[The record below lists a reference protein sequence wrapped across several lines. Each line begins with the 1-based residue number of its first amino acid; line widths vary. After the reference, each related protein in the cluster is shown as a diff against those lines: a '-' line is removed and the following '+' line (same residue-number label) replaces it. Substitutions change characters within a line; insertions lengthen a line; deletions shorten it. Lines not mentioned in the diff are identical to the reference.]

1 MAKEIKYHEEAREK
15 LKAGLDKLA
24 DAVRVTLGPKGRNV
38 VLEKSYGNPVVTN
51 DGVTIA
57 EEIELP
63 DKVENLGAQIVKEVA
78 SKTGEAAG
86 DGTTTAVV
94 LTQSIAAEGLK
105 NVTAGADPLAIK
117 RGITKGVKS
126 LIKALQQQSRK
137 ITDKAEI
144 AQVATISAED
154 SEMGDLIAEVLTEV
168 GQNGVVTIEESKT
181 FGLSKEMVKGL
192 QIDKGYISPYM
203 VTDQERMK
211 AEMKNP
217 MILLTDRKISSVAE
231 ILPLLEKMAEA
242 GKKDLVIV
250 AEEVDG
256 QALATLIINKIKGVF
271 NTLAIKS
278 PGFGNKSKEMLEDMA
293 VLTGGKVITEEKG
306 MKLENTQLED
316 LGQAEKVESTKDS
329 TIIINGKGDKSEVEK
344 RVNALAQAESE
355 ADSDFERKKIQE
367 RRAKLTG
374 GVAIIRVGAPTET
387 EQKARQHKAEDAL
400 AATQAAVEE
409 GIVPGGGVAL
419 LRVGE
424 ILDKIDVK
432 GEEKVGLHILKK
444 AIQAPIRGIAE
455 NAGFEGSV
463 VVDRVLGGKE
473 GFGFNAL
480 TGEYEDLFKAGV
492 IDPTKVCRTA
502 LENAASAAMMLLTT
516 EATVSDIPQEKPDA
530 PDYGGMPGMGM

>member
-1 MAKEIKYHEEAREK
+1 MAKEIRYHEEAREK

-24 DAVRVTLGPKGRNV
+24 DAVSVTLGPKGRNV
-38 VLEKSYGNPVVTN
+38 ILEKSYGSPVITN

-57 EEIELP
+57 EEIDLS
-63 DKVENLGAQIVKEVA
+63 DKMENLGAQIVKEVA
-78 SKTGEAAG
+78 SKTGEIAG

-94 LTQSIAAEGLK
+94 LTQAIANEGMK

-117 RGITKGVKS
+117 RGITKGVKALTKS
-126 LIKALQQQSRK
+126 LEQLSKK

-154 SEMGDLIAEVLTEV
+154 SEMGNLIAEVLTEV
-168 GQNGVVTIEESKT
+168 GQKGVVTIEESKT

-192 QIDKGYISPYM
+192 QIDKGYISPYL
-203 VTDQERMK
+203 VTDQERMR

-217 MILLTDRKISSVAE
+217 MILITDRKISSVAE
-231 ILPLLEKMAEA
+231 ILPILEKMAET
-242 GKKDLVIV
+242 GKKELVII
-250 AEEVDG
+250 AEDVDG

-271 NTLAIKS
+271 NTLAIKA
-278 PGFGNKSKEMLEDMA
+278 PGFGNRTKEMLEDIA
-293 VLTGGKVITEEKG
+293 VLTGGRLITEDKG
-306 MKLENTQLED
+306 MKLENVQLED
-316 LGQAEKVESTKDS
+316 LGQAEKITSTKDD
-329 TIIINGKGDKSEVEK
+329 TIIINGKGSPSDIEK
-344 RVNALAQAESE
+344 RVNSLVQMENE
-355 ADSDFERKKIQE
+355 ADSDFERKKVQE

-400 AATQAAVEE
+400 AATQAAIEE

-424 ILDKIDVK
+424 SLEKVDAK
-432 GEEKVGLHILKK
+432 GEEKVGLRILKR

-463 VVDRVLGGKE
+463 VVDKVLSGKG

-480 TGEYEDLFKAGV
+480 SGEYEDLFKVGV

-516 EATVSDIPQEKPDA
+516 EATVTEIPEEKPA
-530 PDYGGMPGMGM
+530 MPNYGDMPGM

>member
-1 MAKEIKYHEEAREK
+1 MAKEIRYHEEAREK

-38 VLEKSYGNPVVTN
+38 ILEKNYGSPVITN

-57 EEIELP
+57 EEIELS
-63 DKVENLGAQIVKEVA
+63 DKMENLGAQIVKEVA
-78 SKTGEAAG
+78 SKTGESAG

-94 LTQSIAAEGLK
+94 LTQAIASEGMK
-105 NVTAGADPLAIK
+105 NVTAGSDPLAIK
-117 RGITKGVKS
+117 RGIIKGVKS
-126 LIKALQQQSRK
+126 LIKSLEQLSKK

-154 SEMGDLIAEVLTEV
+154 EEMGNLIAEVLTEV
-168 GQNGVVTIEESKT
+168 GPKGVVTIEESKT

-192 QIDKGYISPYM
+192 QIDKGYLSPYL
-203 VTDQERMK
+203 VTDQERMR

-217 MILLTDRKISSVAE
+217 MILITDRKISSVAE
-231 ILPLLEKMAEA
+231 ILPILEKMAET
-242 GKKDLVIV
+242 GKKELVII
-250 AEEVDG
+250 AEDVDG

-271 NTLAIKS
+271 NTLAIKA
-278 PGFGNKSKEMLEDMA
+278 PGFGNRTKEMLEDIA
-293 VLTGGKVITEEKG
+293 ILTGGRLITEDKG
-306 MKLENTQLED
+306 MKLENVQLED
-316 LGQAEKVESTKDS
+316 LGQAEKITSTKDD
-329 TIIINGKGDKSEVEK
+329 TIIINGKGNPADIEK
-344 RVNALAQAESE
+344 RVNSLVQIENE
-355 ADSDFERKKIQE
+355 ADSDFERKKVQE

-400 AATQAAVEE
+400 AATQAAIEE

-424 ILDKIDVK
+424 SLEKVEAK
-432 GEEKVGLHILKK
+432 GEEKVGLRILKR

-463 VVDRVLGGKE
+463 VVDKVLSGKG
-473 GFGFNAL
+473 GFGLNAL
-480 TGEYEDLFKAGV
+480 SGEYEDLFKAGV

-516 EATVSDIPQEKPDA
+516 EATVTEIPEEKPA
-530 PDYGGMPGMGM
+530 MPNYGDMPGM

>member
-1 MAKEIKYHEEAREK
+1 MAKEIRYHEEAREK

-24 DAVRVTLGPKGRNV
+24 NAVRVTLGPKGRNV
-38 VLEKSYGNPVVTN
+38 ILEKSYGSPVITN

-57 EEIELP
+57 EEIELS
-63 DKVENLGAQIVKEVA
+63 DKMENLGAQIVKEVA
-78 SKTGEAAG
+78 SKTSESAG

-94 LTQSIAAEGLK
+94 LTQAIASEGMK
-105 NVTAGADPLAIK
+105 NVTAGSDPLAIK
-117 RGITKGVKS
+117 RGITKGVKA
-126 LIKALQQQSRK
+126 LIKSLEQLSKK

-154 SEMGDLIAEVLTEV
+154 EEMGNLIAEVLTEV
-168 GQNGVVTIEESKT
+168 GPKGVVTIEESKT

-192 QIDKGYISPYM
+192 QIDKGYLSPYL
-203 VTDQERMK
+203 VTDQERMR

-217 MILLTDRKISSVAE
+217 MILITDRKISSLAE
-231 ILPLLEKMAEA
+231 ILPILEKMAEA
-242 GKKDLVIV
+242 GKKELVII
-250 AEEVDG
+250 AEDVDG

-271 NTLAIKS
+271 NTLAIKA
-278 PGFGNKSKEMLEDMA
+278 PGFGNRTKEMLEDIA
-293 VLTGGKVITEEKG
+293 ILTGGRLITEDKG
-306 MKLENTQLED
+306 MKLENVQLED
-316 LGQAEKVESTKDS
+316 LGQAEKVTSTKDD
-329 TIIINGKGDKSEVEK
+329 TIIINGKGNPTDIEK
-344 RVNALAQAESE
+344 RINSLVQIENE

-400 AATQAAVEE
+400 AATQAAIEE

-424 ILDKIDVK
+424 SLEKVEAK
-432 GEEKVGLHILKK
+432 GEEKVGLRILKR

-463 VVDRVLGGKE
+463 VVDKVLSGKG
-473 GFGFNAL
+473 GFGLNAL
-480 TGEYEDLFKAGV
+480 TGKYEDLFKAGV

-516 EATVSDIPQEKPDA
+516 EAAVTEIPEEKPA
-530 PDYGGMPGMGM
+530 MPNYGEMSGM

>member
-15 LKAGLDKLA
+15 LKSGLDKLA
-24 DAVRVTLGPKGRNV
+24 NVVRVTLGPKGRNV
-38 VLEKSYGNPVVTN
+38 ILEKSYGSPIITN

-63 DKVENLGAQIVKEVA
+63 DRIENLGAQIVKEVA

-94 LTQSIAAEGLK
+94 LTQAIAAEGLK

-117 RGITKGVKS
+117 RGIIKGVKA
-126 LIKALQQQSRK
+126 LTKALQQSSKK
-137 ITDKAEI
+137 ITDQAEI

-154 SEMGDLIAEVLTEV
+154 AEIGNLIAEVLTEV
-168 GQNGVVTIEESKT
+168 GQSGVVTIEESKT
-181 FGLSKEMVKGL
+181 FGLSKEMVKGM

-211 AEMKNP
+211 SEMKNP

-231 ILPLLEKMAEA
+231 ILPILEKMAEA
-242 GKKDLVIV
+242 GKKDLVII
-250 AEEVDG
+250 AEDVDG

-271 NTLAIKS
+271 NTLAVKT
-278 PGFGNKSKEMLEDMA
+278 PGFGNRTKEMMEDIA
-293 VLTGGKVITEEKG
+293 ILTGGRVITEDKG
-306 MKLENTQLED
+306 MKLENVQLTD
-316 LGQAEKVESTKDS
+316 LGQAEKIVSTKDD
-329 TIIINGKGDKSEVEK
+329 TIIINGKGNRAEVEK
-344 RVNALAQAESE
+344 RASALVQAEAD
-355 ADSDFERKKIQE
+355 ADSDFEKKKIQE

-400 AATQAAVEE
+400 AATQAAIEE
-409 GIVPGGGVAL
+409 GIIPGGGVAL
-419 LRVGE
+419 LRAGE
-424 ILDKIDVK
+424 SLEKVEVK
-432 GEEKVGLHILKK
+432 GEEKIGLRILER

-455 NAGFEGSV
+455 NAGYEGSV
-463 VVDRVLGGKE
+463 VVDKVLSGKG

-516 EATVSDIPQEKPDA
+516 EATISDIPEEKPA
-530 PDYGGMPGMGM
+530 TPPYGDMPGM

>member
-24 DAVRVTLGPKGRNV
+24 NVVRVTLGPKGRNV
-38 VLEKSYGNPVVTN
+38 ILEKSYGTPVITN

-57 EEIELP
+57 EEIELS
-63 DKVENLGAQIVKEVA
+63 DKIENLGAQIVKEVA

-94 LTQSIAAEGLK
+94 LTQAIAAEGLK

-117 RGITKGVKS
+117 RGIIKGVKA
-126 LIKALQQQSRK
+126 LIKSLQQSSKK
-137 ITDKAEI
+137 ITNQAET

-154 SEMGDLIAEVLTEV
+154 AEMGSLIAEVLTEV
-168 GQNGVVTIEESKT
+168 GQSGVVTVEESKT
-181 FGLSKEMVKGL
+181 FGLSKEMVKGM

-211 AEMKNP
+211 SEMKNP
-217 MILLTDRKISSVAE
+217 MILLTDRKISSIAE
-231 ILPLLEKMAEA
+231 ILPILEKMAEA

-250 AEEVDG
+250 AEDVDG

-271 NTLAIKS
+271 NTLAVKT
-278 PGFGNKSKEMLEDMA
+278 PGFGNRTKEMLEDMA
-293 VLTGGKVITEEKG
+293 TLTGGRVITEDKG
-306 MKLENTQLED
+306 MKLENVQLTD
-316 LGQAEKVESTKDS
+316 LGQAEKVVATKDD
-329 TIIINGKGDKSEVEK
+329 TIFINGKGNKAEIEK
-344 RVNALAQAESE
+344 RASALAQAEAE

-387 EQKARQHKAEDAL
+387 EQRARQHKAEDAL
-400 AATQAAVEE
+400 AATQAAIEE

-419 LRVGE
+419 LRAGE
-424 ILDKIDVK
+424 SLDKVEVR
-432 GEEKVGLHILKK
+432 GEEKIGLRILER
-444 AIQAPIRGIAE
+444 AIQAPIRGIVE

-463 VVDRVLGGKE
+463 VVDKVLAGKG

-516 EATVSDIPQEKPDA
+516 EATVSDIPEEKPA
-530 PDYGGMPGMGM
+530 SPAYGEMPGM